1 MRTKFEIVP
10 VQQKRPRVT
19 TICGRPRVYDKK
31 EVKEF
36 KKELANLAKTYMGM
50 NLIEKFEEK
59 PLKVVVEFG
68 RPVQKSISAKERER
82 RLSGEVLPTVKPDL
96 DNYIKSALDALNGVV
111 WDDDRFIVDIHA
123 KKVYAENGY
132 IKIKVVE
139 VR

>member
-36 KKELANLAKTYMGM
+36 KKELADLAKTYMEM
-50 NLIEKFEEK
+50 NSIEKFEEK

-96 DNYIKSALDALNGVV
+96 DNYIKSALDALNGVA
-111 WDDDRFIVDIHA
+111 WDDDRFIVNIHA